1 MTRASD
7 ASGAGLRLPT
17 DELFV
22 ALAHRT
28 RRIVLF
34 HLHQQGAATG
44 DELVDVVRASTDP
57 PADVGADDPY
67 RVAMTLA
74 EHHLPI
80 LERLDL
86 VVYDRLYDTVTLGD
100 IPGDLDDWLALAI
113 RRDLRRAETREQ
125 AVESEGRDKDEGAF
139 DFGDSS

>member
-1 MTRASD
+1 MTRGSD
-7 ASGAGLRLPT
+7 ASGAGPRLPT
-17 DELFV
+17 NELFA

-28 RRIVLF
+28 RRTVLF
-34 HLHQQGAATG
+34 HLHHQGTATV

-57 PADVGADDPY
+57 PADVGADDPH

-86 VVYDRLYDTVTLGD
+86 IVYDRLYDTVTLGD
-100 IPGDLDDWLALAI
+100 IPDDFGDWLALAI
-113 RRDLRRAETREQ
+113 RRDLRWAEARDQ
-125 AVESEGRDKDEGAF
+125 AVESKGKGRDG
-139 DFGDSS
+139 